1 MSPLRLLYVAPPPG
15 DDPGDRAPTV
25 PDDGSEA
32 AQAAQAALAALAALA
47 AWREGGPTV
56 WLDAVAP
63 SPTEL
68 DALARALGLRDLGQA
83 VALPAD
89 PNTRPRPRLVHDG
102 AFTFVRLYV
111 PLPSARA
118 APEDLA
124 VPGGSVHLAPLVV
137 CFGERLL
144 LTLHDRPLP
153 LLDRL
158 AVEARPGADG
168 RSPAGPRDT
177 ATLLH
182 DLLDAVV
189 DANAEVLDDL
199 AEVAESL
206 EASTYESGAP
216 ARRALQRLIRVRRDL
231 FALRRLATAQRSAL
245 TLLARDP
252 EALPGAPR
260 AFEDVLDHA
269 VRLEQAIIVQHDLLV
284 DARAAYQSWISAGV
298 AQVTRTLLVVTC
310 LLSVPTLVATIYG
323 MNFRSMPELSWPAHH
338 LLAIALALTLDGI
351 LLGYFRHRGLI

>member
-1 MSPLRLLYVAPPPG
+1 VSPLRLLYVAPPLG
-15 DDPGDRAPTV
+15 EDPGDRAPTV
-25 PDDGSEA
+25 PDDGPEA
-32 AQAAQAALAALAALA
+32 AQAAQAALAS
-47 AWREGGPTV
+47 WREGGPTV

-158 AVEARPGADG
+158 AVEARPGGNG

-189 DANAEVLDDL
+189 DAR
-199 AEVAESL
+199 S
-206 EASTYESGAP
+206 STP
-216 ARRALQRLIRVRRDL
+216 TRRSSTTSPRW
-231 FALRRLATAQRSAL
+231 
-245 TLLARDP
+245 
-252 EALPGAPR
+252 PR
-260 AFEDVLDHA
+260 AWK
-269 VRLEQAIIVQHDLLV
+269 RP
-284 DARAAYQSWISAGV
+284 
-298 AQVTRTLLVVTC
+298 
-310 LLSVPTLVATIYG
+310 PT
-323 MNFRSMPELSWPAHH
+323 S
-338 LLAIALALTLDGI
+338 
-351 LLGYFRHRGLI
+351 RGPRPGGPCSD